1 MKKSTLVLLLFIC
14 CVISS
19 YAQWTQTNLPTYLD
33 MMGSA
38 SLGSKV
44 YFAGGQNNFGLAQS
58 GVNIYDVNTGQWTS
72 ANLSI
77 ARVLPVGVSAGNKVI
92 FAGGFTGNYV
102 SSSRVDIY
110 DVLSKEWTTAE
121 LSYPRFDVGA
131 VRYGDK
137 VFFAGGANL
146 TGMGGD
152 ILDIYNVTTGV
163 WTTGS
168 LSGANSN
175 VTLTG
180 TKAIFAGDRVMDIYD
195 FITDTWSTATFPS
208 PREWMGVT
216 SVGDKAIFAGG
227 LYPGDINTD
236 RVDIYDV
243 STGLW
248 TISNLS
254 SPRAFMKNN
263 AVTACGKAFFTCS
276 GTWAGST
283 IGWTSNTD
291 KVDIYD
297 PATNTWAIEVATRER
312 VQHAGVANGNKV
324 FIAGGS
330 NWVTYTFTSVVDIY
344 TCLTDGIEE
353 HVFQKASLNFY
364 PNPANNFITIETKL
378 TSQKTFVSI
387 YNISGPKI
395 SEQQITNPKT
405 QIDIS
410 NLPTGVYVIKLQNE
424 KMVEVGKLVKE

>member
-1 MKKSTLVLLLFIC
+1 MKKTTLFVSLIIC

-19 YAQWTQTNLPTYLD
+19 YAQWTQTNLPNNLD

-38 SLGSKV
+38 SLDSKV
-44 YFAGGQNNFGLAQS
+44 YFAGGHNNLGKAQS

-77 ARVLPVGVSAGNKVI
+77 ARLLPVGVSAGSKVI
-92 FAGGFTGNYV
+92 FAGGYNGNYV

-110 DVLSKEWTTAE
+110 DIITQKWTTAE

-131 VRYGDK
+131 VSYGDK

-146 TGMGGD
+146 KTGMGGD

-168 LSGANSN
+168 LSGANSY

-180 TKAIFAGDRVMDIYD
+180 TKAIFAGDSIMDIYD

-208 PREWMGVT
+208 PRDFMGVT
-216 SVGDKAIFAGG
+216 SVGGKAIFAGG
-227 LYPGDINTD
+227 FYPGNINTD
-236 RVDIYDV
+236 RVDIYNI
-243 STGLW
+243 STGTW

-254 SPRAFMKNN
+254 SSRSFMKNN

-276 GTWAGST
+276 GTWDDLT
-283 IGWTSNTD
+283 NRWKSNTD
-291 KVDIYD
+291 TVDVYD
-297 PATNTWAIEVATRER
+297 PATNTWAIEVAIQKR

-330 NWVTYTFTSVVDIY
+330 NRETKTTTSVVDIY
-344 TCLTDGIEE
+344 TC
-353 HVFQKASLNFY
+353 
-364 PNPANNFITIETKL
+364 
-378 TSQKTFVSI
+378 I
-387 YNISGPKI
+387 YDNIK
-395 SEQQITNPKT
+395 
-405 QIDIS
+405 
-410 NLPTGVYVIKLQNE
+410 
-424 KMVEVGKLVKE
+424 